1 MCDPVTA
8 TTLAVVSAVTSV
20 VSTGAEIAAQ
30 AHTAKAQAKAINSQ
44 LAVTQEESRRAASA
58 ELFDQMRATHREE
71 ARIRAASGEAGL
83 DIGSASIEG
92 LLADSAMQNSLQ
104 GSRTLANM
112 ESRNKAS
119 MAETV
124 SELSRVQKPTALGAG
139 LQLGTAALNGWAGIQ
154 RAKLTTQQAKTG

>member
-8 TTLAVVSAVTSV
+8 VSAAIVSGVLSVASTAASV
-20 VSTGAEIAAQ
+20 VAQ
-30 AHTAKAQAKAINSQ
+30 TKSANAQAKAINYQ
-44 LAVTQEESRRAASA
+44 LAVTQEENRQAASA

-92 LLADSAMQNSLQ
+92 LLADSAMQNSFQ

-119 MAETV
+119 MADAA
-124 SELSRVQKPTALGAG
+124 SAMSRVQKPTALGAG
-139 LQLGTAALNGWAGIQ
+139 LQIGTAAANAWSGVRQ
-154 RAKLTTQQAKTG
+154 AKIATQQAKTG